1 MSSKYHA
8 VIASAIQRIFKID
21 PIQRQSL
28 ISLTNLI
35 VITGVGFLSTM
46 YFAHVLGPAVYGAYS
61 LFLAYFFM
69 FNLIAEG
76 GLSHAAVKRISE
88 GVEQNKYF
96 SAYSFM
102 RICLCILSLVILFLF
117 RDLFIDLNTTGLFPF
132 LYLAILVTCFNN
144 IFSTAVYGLQKVG
157 VQQTASMFNEI
168 VRIIIQVL
176 AVFLGFAAFGLA
188 GGFVTGFII
197 GGILCIPFNSLR
209 LEKFSK
215 PHVVGLFTFSIWI
228 FLSSV
233 GSTIFGYTDRILI
246 GYFMTNTEVGIYS
259 IVFQFTAA
267 ATFTTIALQTTL
279 FPKFSNMSATGTLNK
294 ISPLLSRAFTYSLLL
309 AVPVCIGGWLLGERL
324 LYFFYGSDFSSGA
337 PVLTIILLMQIF
349 NVFMFLQTMTLNAIN
364 KPKFAFYV
372 TAISA
377 TLNVILNLLLIPLF
391 GIIGA
396 ALATLFTMGLNA
408 ILAYIVLKKY
418 VPVRLERKP
427 TQHILAAAVLMAIS
441 IILFRA
447 VVPLTNVFFVLLVVG
462 AGAVI
467 YFFILLKIDTGIHDE
482 LKHLTNQFGLGKLW
496 PNWL

>member
-1 MSSKYHA
+1 MKFPRL
-8 VIASAIQRIFKID
+8 QFIFRID

-61 LFLAYFFM
+61 LFMAYFFV
-69 FNLIAEG
+69 FNLIGEG

-88 GVEQNKYF
+88 GIEQNQYF

-102 RICLCILSLVILFLF
+102 RVCLCILTLIILFLF
-117 RDLFIDLNTTGLFPF
+117 RDSFIDLNSTGLFPF
-132 LYLAILVTCFNN
+132 LYLAVFVTCFNN

-157 VQQTASMFNEI
+157 IQQTASMLSEI
-168 VRIIIQVL
+168 ARILIQVL
-176 AVFLGFAAFGLA
+176 AVFLGFAAFGLV
-188 GGFVTGFII
+188 GGLISGFVV
-197 GGILCIPFNSLR
+197 GGLLCIPFNSLR
-209 LEKFSK
+209 PEKFSK
-215 PHVVGLFTFSIWI
+215 SHVIGLFTFSVWI

-267 ATFTTIALQTTL
+267 ATFTTLALQTTL
-279 FPKFSNMSATGTLNK
+279 YPKFSNMSATGTLNK
-294 ISPLLSRAFTYSLLL
+294 ISPLLSRAFTYSLIL

-324 LYFFYGSDFSSGA
+324 LYFFYGADFSSGA
-337 PVLTIILLMQIF
+337 PVLSIILAVQIF

-364 KPKFAFYV
+364 KPKLAFYV
-372 TAISA
+372 TAIAA
-377 TLNVILNLLLIPLF
+377 TLNVILNLILIPLF

-408 ILAYIVLKKY
+408 ALAYIALKKY
-418 VPVRLERKP
+418 VPVHLERKP

-447 VVPLTNVFFVLLVVG
+447 IVPLTNVFFVLLVVG
-462 AGAVI
+462 AGAII

-482 LKHLTNQFGLGKLW
+482 LKNLTAQFGVGKLW

>member
-1 MSSKYHA
+1 MGNKYHD
-8 VIASAIQRIFKID
+8 VIIPGLQRILKID

-69 FNLIAEG
+69 FNLIGEG

-88 GVEQNKYF
+88 GIEQNKYF

-117 RDLFIDLNTTGLFPF
+117 QDLFIDLNTTGLFSF
-132 LYLAILVTCFNN
+132 LYLAVIVTCFNN

-157 VQQTASMFNEI
+157 VQQTSSMFNEI
-168 VRIIIQVL
+168 VRILIQVFT
-176 AVFLGFAAFGLA
+176 VFLGFSAFGLA
-188 GGFVTGFII
+188 GGFITGFII
-197 GGILCIPFNSLR
+197 GGILCMPFNSLR
-209 LEKFSK
+209 LENFSSS
-215 PHVVGLFTFSIWI
+215 HIIGLFTFSVWI

-233 GSTIFGYTDRILI
+233 GSTIYGYTDRILI

-259 IVFQFTAA
+259 IVFQFTTA
-267 ATFTTIALQTTL
+267 ATFTTLALQTTL

-294 ISPLLSRAFTYSLLL
+294 ISPLLSRAFTYSLIL
-309 AVPVCIGGWLLGERL
+309 AVPVCIGGLLLGERL
-324 LYFFYGSDFSSGA
+324 LYFFYGADFSSGA
-337 PVLTIILLMQIF
+337 PVLTIILLVQIL

-364 KPKFAFYV
+364 KPKLAFYV
-372 TAISA
+372 TAIAA
-377 TLNVILNLLLIPLF
+377 TLNVILNLILIPLF
-391 GIIGA
+391 GITGA

-408 ILAYIVLKKY
+408 ALAYIVLKKY

-427 TQHILAAAVLMAIS
+427 TQHILAAAVLMALS
-441 IILFRA
+441 IVLFRA
-447 VVPLTNVFFVLLVVG
+447 IIPLTNVFFVLLVVG
-462 AGAVI
+462 AGAII

-482 LKHLTNQFGLGKLW
+482 LKNLTNQFGVGKLW
-496 PNWL
+496 PEWL